1 MTVDRE
7 GFMEVLGEI
16 WSSWTTADTIQKAA
30 KLVGVSE
37 NGLDVD
43 WMNQEK
49 MDKAEMLI
57 VKENEP
63 VTPSQK
69 SLLNEI
75 PETAAESG
83 TPEGMR
89 RNSNEYWKFKL
100 QKSEERNQKLREK
113 LNMESEIDLKAIPG
127 LLDQKKIRPKK
138 KESVKITQVRGSMSG
153 CDILT
158 KLEELEK
165 KKEEKIKQRDAKAQS
180 LVDLRKKFDLC
191 KDICVCTENECPMK
205 DYKQCPVCFAVQKSA
220 CSKKACRLEDGS
232 RPQMIRVNLPSKS
245 TKGMKRKR
253 VVDYVDDLSEG
264 DESSDSEND
273 DMIDYWAKNLQ
284 ISRAHSDD
292 ESSSESAEEN
302 EIDASEGSLEADK
315 SEPEALIVLDSSM
328 FVGTIVNVDFEGEL
342 FPRRI
347 LEFVGREMHVCR
359 YPHQKNPLWRCY

>member
-113 LNMESEIDLKAIPG
+113 LNMESEIDLNAITG

-138 KESVKITQVRGSMSG
+138 KE
-153 CDILT
+153 
-158 KLEELEK
+158 
-165 KKEEKIKQRDAKAQS
+165 
-180 LVDLRKKFDLC
+180 
-191 KDICVCTENECPMK
+191 
-205 DYKQCPVCFAVQKSA
+205 
-220 CSKKACRLEDGS
+220 
-232 RPQMIRVNLPSKS
+232 
-245 TKGMKRKR
+245 
-253 VVDYVDDLSEG
+253 
-264 DESSDSEND
+264 
-273 DMIDYWAKNLQ
+273 
-284 ISRAHSDD
+284 
-292 ESSSESAEEN
+292 
-302 EIDASEGSLEADK
+302 
-315 SEPEALIVLDSSM
+315 
-328 FVGTIVNVDFEGEL
+328 
-342 FPRRI
+342 
-347 LEFVGREMHVCR
+347 
-359 YPHQKNPLWRCY
+359 